1 MSKVGRRHFLMSSMA
16 LPAVLTTRV
25 QLNANNRVRV
35 GIVGFNGRG
44 RAHLQAYTKIPNV
57 EIAALCDIDETV
69 MDRGQKMVQSS
80 SAHRP
85 SAYADIRRLLD
96 DKTIDAVSI
105 ASPNFHHTLQSIWA
119 MQAGKDVLVEKP
131 CSYNMF
137 EAQQLIAASRKYN
150 RIVQDGTGASAS
162 LHEAKRRLKEGI
174 IGDVYMA
181 RALCFKWRDTIG
193 RAKEEPPP
201 AGVDYDLWIGP
212 ARVRPFTKNRFH
224 YNWHWQ
230 WEYGNGDLGNQG
242 AHQMHAARSVL
253 GVRYPTK
260 ISAIGGHVMFDDD
273 QETPNVLTATYEFDE
288 GGKKKILVFDVRHW
302 ITNNEAGMGERADP
316 GGPAAGQPDTIGDIW
331 YGSKGYLTT
340 GRGGFQTFLGR
351 EHTPGPKVRGRA
363 GGRRLRQLHRRGAQ
377 PQARGPAR
385 RDRGRRD
392 LDHARPSGEHLVPGR
407 PDVVFRSGDLHL
419 QGGCGSHRDV
429 HPRAVPRAV
438 RRAEDHRVERVLSRF
453 QNHWWRPAL
462 AGPWRF

>member
-1 MSKVGRRHFLMSSMA
+1 MSKVNRRHFLMSSMA
-16 LPAVLTTRV
+16 LPAVLNTRV
-25 QLNANNRVRV
+25 QLNANDRVRV

-44 RAHLQAYTKIPNV
+44 RAHLQAYSKIPNV

-69 MDRGQKMVQSS
+69 MDRGQKMVQ
-80 SAHRP
+80 AGTAQRP
-85 SAYADIRRLLD
+85 SAHADIRRLLD

-105 ASPNFHHTLQSIWA
+105 ASPNFHHTLQAIWA

-150 RIVQDGTGASAS
+150 RIVQDGTGATAS

-193 RAKEEPPP
+193 RAQEEPVP

-242 AHQMHAARSVL
+242 THQMHAARSVL

-260 ISAIGGHVMFDDD
+260 ISSIGGHVMFDDD
-273 QETPNVLTATYEFDE
+273 QETPNVQTSTFEFDE
-288 GGKKKILVFDVRHW
+288 GGKRKILVFDVRHW
-302 ITNNEAGMGERADP
+302 ITNNEAGIGERTDP
-316 GGPAAGQPDTIGDIW
+316 AGPAAGQPDAIGDIW
-331 YGSKGYLTT
+331 YGSNGYMTT
-340 GRGGFQTFLGR
+340 GRGGWQTFLGR
-351 EHTPGPKVRGRA
+351 EHAPGPKSEAGQGVGGFVNFIDVVRSRKREDQLAEIEEGAISTMLVHLANISYRVGRTLYFDPVTYTCKGDA
-363 GGRRLRQLHRRGAQ
+363 EATAMFTREQYRA
-377 PQARGPAR
+377 PFVVPTIAGPAT
-385 RDRGRRD
+385 
-392 LDHARPSGEHLVPGR
+392 
-407 PDVVFRSGDLHL
+407 
-419 QGGCGSHRDV
+419 
-429 HPRAVPRAV
+429 
-438 RRAEDHRVERVLSRF
+438 
-453 QNHWWRPAL
+453 NI
-462 AGPWRF
+462 